1 MSTFFKNIFLSSF
14 EVSII
19 DETNFNRKELVE
31 PLVSELT
38 TKGVCKILK
47 GKKVKI
53 IIPKDFGQ
61 TVYNHSIDEEKEH
74 YDING
79 HSTSRG
85 HFAASFDEKV
95 TEFSIIINN
104 SAFEELQYFSTIFH
118 EFTHVLD
125 FNNYI
130 NNYGN
135 PMLMNRKTKHN
146 NYYFEFYLWTEYN
159 AKKIGLQRLI
169 KEYDKKNW
177 KIDLP
182 RTTSIF
188 IEDMEKESQS
198 LPRLYNLMHYFAR
211 ISVCDDGLLT
221 LNSEIYPKSYL
232 INNFGKNATVIHNTM
247 ESIKSFKEFKKE
259 KTFLR
264 YLLNW

>member
-1 MSTFFKNIFLSSF
+1 LSTFFKNLFLSPL
-14 EVSII
+14 EVTII

-31 PLVSELT
+31 PLVIEINT
-38 TKGVCKILK
+38 NDVRKTLK

-53 IIPKDFGQ
+53 IIPKDFGE
-61 TVYNHSIDEEKEH
+61 TVYNYSIEEEKEL
-74 YDING
+74 YNKNG
-79 HSTSRG
+79 YSKSQG
-85 HFAASFDEKV
+85 HFAASFDEKA
-95 TEFSIIINN
+95 TEFRIIVNN
-104 SAFEELQYFSTIFH
+104 SAFDELQYFSTIFH

-135 PMLMNRKTKHN
+135 PMLMDRKTKHH
-146 NYYFEFYLWTEYN
+146 NYYFEFYLWSEYN
-159 AKKIGLQRLI
+159 AKKIGLQRLL

-177 KIDLP
+177 TIDLP
-182 RTTSIF
+182 RSTSLF
-188 IEDMEKESQS
+188 IEDVERESQD

-221 LNSEIYPKSYL
+221 LNSEIYPKNYL
-232 INNFGKNATVIHNTM
+232 INNFGKNAEVLHTTM
-247 ESIKSFKEFKKE
+247 ESIKSFTEFENE

-264 YLLNW
+264 YLLNR